1 MKEFA
6 LKHPFLTFF
15 AIDAIVGGVV
25 KIVALLTGNVPNSNC
40 GTATETNEEELN
52 NESAGDIQ

>member
-40 GTATETNEEELN
+40 GTTTETNEEEPN
-52 NESAGDIQ
+52 NEPTGDIQ

>member
-6 LKHPFLTFF
+6 LKHPFLTSF
-15 AIDAIVGGVV
+15 AIYAVIDGVV

-40 GTATETNEEELN
+40 GTATETNEEEPN
-52 NESAGDIQ
+52 NEPAGDIQ

>member
-15 AIDAIVGGVV
+15 IADAIVSGVV
-25 KIVALLTGNVPNSNC
+25 KIVAMLTGNVET
-40 GTATETNEEELN
+40 GDTTTNEEDSEDEPAN
-52 NESAGDIQ
+52 DIK

>member
-25 KIVALLTGNVPNSNC
+25 KVVALLTGNVPKTEC
-40 GTATETNEEELN
+40 KVTTETNEEEPN
-52 NESAGDIQ
+52 NEPAGDIH

>member
-15 AIDAIVGGVV
+15 AIDAVVGGVV
-25 KIVALLTGNVPNSNC
+25 KIVAMLTGNVQNSNC
-40 GTATETNEEELN
+40 GTAPR
-52 NESAGDIQ
+52 